1 MFLLPNVISFLLVV
15 TKIFTSLTQ
24 QPIDCL
30 LFRERRD
37 LEHAALMEQKMK
49 EEADIREALHIQD
62 EIMAKKMQNKEAE
75 KCDDV

>member
-1 MFLLPNVISFLLVV
+1 
-15 TKIFTSLTQ
+15 
-24 QPIDCL
+24 
-30 LFRERRD
+30 
-37 LEHAALMEQKMK
+37 MEQKMK